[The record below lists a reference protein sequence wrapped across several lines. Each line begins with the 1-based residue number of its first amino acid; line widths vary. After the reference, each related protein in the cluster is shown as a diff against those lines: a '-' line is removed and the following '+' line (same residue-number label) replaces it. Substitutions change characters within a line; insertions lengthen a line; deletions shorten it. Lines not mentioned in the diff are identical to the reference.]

1 MTSTGIAGVT
11 LFGVMFILLILGAP
25 ISIAIGLSSMIVF
38 FQILPVDMSIFT
50 AAQKMVGGMDSFALL
65 ALPFFILSGNLMN
78 KGGIAI
84 RLIRFSKLLGGW
96 LPGYLAHT
104 NIIGNMLFGA
114 MSGSASAAAAAI
126 GGVMYPIQ
134 KEEGYDPA
142 FVTAVNVASAPTG
155 ILIPP
160 SGALIVYSLV
170 AEGTSIAAL
179 FFAGYIPGILMGLS
193 VMVVALVFAIKN
205 KYAISPFPGISEAVK
220 IVFDAIPS
228 LLLIVVI
235 IGGITV
241 GAFTATEG
249 AAVAALY
256 SFILALLY
264 KTLTVQNTYEIFL
277 ESMATTGMILFLIAT
292 STLMSYVMSYTRI
305 PQAISELVL
314 SMTSN
319 KYVLLLIINIFLL
332 IVGTFM
338 DLTPAVLIF
347 TPIFL
352 PIVESLG
359 MHPVQFGV
367 VLIFNLA
374 IGLMTP
380 PVGAVLFVGCSVSKV
395 SLERASKLLIPYF
408 IVLCITLLMVTYIPV
423 LSLGIPQALG
433 LIK

>member
-1 MTSTGIAGVT
+1 MISASLAAIT
-11 LFGVMFILLILGAP
+11 LFGFMLILLVLGTP
-25 ISIAIGLSSMIVF
+25 ISIAIGLSSLVVF
-38 FQILPVDMSIFT
+38 FQMLPFDMSVFT
-50 AAQKMVGGMDSFALL
+50 AAQRMIGGMNSFSLL

-78 KGGIAI
+78 KGGIAM
-84 RLIRFSKLLGGW
+84 RLIRLAKLIGGW

-104 NIIGNMLFGA
+104 NVIGNMLFGA
-114 MSGSASAAAAAI
+114 MSGSASAATAAI

-170 AEGTSIAAL
+170 AEGTSVAAL
-179 FFAGYIPGILMGLS
+179 FFAGYIPGIMMGLAVS
-193 VMVVALVFAIKN
+193 VIALIFAVQN
-205 KYAISPFPGISEAVK
+205 KYPTSPFPKVSEAIK
-220 IVFDAIPS
+220 IVLDAIPS
-228 LLLIVVI
+228 LLLILVV

-241 GAFTATEG
+241 GFFTATEG

-256 SFILALLY
+256 SLILALAY
-264 KTLTVQNTYEIFL
+264 KSLTWKNTYEIFL
-277 ESMATTGMILFLIAT
+277 ESMATTGMILFLISA
-292 STLMSYVMSYTRI
+292 STLMSYVMSYARI
-305 PQAISELVL
+305 PDAISQMIL
-314 SMTSN
+314 SITDN
-319 KYVLLLIINIFLL
+319 KFVLLFIINIFLL

-352 PIVESLG
+352 PIVEALG
-359 MHPVQFGV
+359 MSAVQFGI

-380 PVGAVLFVGCSVSKV
+380 PVGAVLFVGCSISKV
-395 SLERASKLLIPYF
+395 SLESASKRLVPYF
-408 IVLCITLLMVTYIPV
+408 AALFVTLLLVTYIPE
-423 LSLGIPQALG
+423 LSLALPRLVG
-433 LIK
+433 LL